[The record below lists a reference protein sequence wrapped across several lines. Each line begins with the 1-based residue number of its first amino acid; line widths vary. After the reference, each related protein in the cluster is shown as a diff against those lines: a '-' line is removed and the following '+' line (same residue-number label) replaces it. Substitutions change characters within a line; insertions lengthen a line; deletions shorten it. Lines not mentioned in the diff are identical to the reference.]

1 MYESNET
8 LQNEDLN
15 SLEHYGIK
23 GQKWGLRR
31 FQNPDG
37 SYTELGKERR
47 RVGFEKE
54 SKKDD
59 ESKKDS
65 TKTDETPDIK
75 IGGKAYKDMTKK
87 ELRAAKKRARHNE
100 AERRAQREF
109 NRDKREA
116 IQNGDIAFISKN
128 ISKFTNDEID
138 ESVKRY
144 KKMQDVFSLDKANR
158 KDADHYL
165 DKAIH
170 YLNKMDSVSK
180 AITNIANNF
189 SNSAKNAAQKRQEQS
204 KAEQEHY
211 KALQEEYKAAHP
223 NAGNDKKD
231 NNNNNNNNNN
241 SGKKNKS
248 NDNSDNQN
256 NSNNSSKKN
265 KSKQDEFKDDP
276 IWQEKYEKLLEKDR
290 RREAKAQEK
299 RERKEEKEREKRA
312 REEEREREK
321 QEEEEYERR
330 EAEKERQREFN
341 REMERKEREAEELA
355 KRVKHEEEERERKER
370 EEEERK
376 EREAREEA
384 ARKQKEELDLRK
396 WVDESPEYKKYYHEQ
411 AEKALNESWWDLMY
425 SGKEKKSLIGSF
437 FSKKDK
443 NKYKDYTQ
451 SDQYKR
457 LEKELNDVNSKYL
470 KNLTTAYQNQKVGSS
485 VQDRKLKKQIESG
498 RIYDRDIL
506 GRDKLKKWENDLI
519 SKYRKERHMDK
530 ETAKKYADRY
540 IDYFLDMYDQE
551 RGEF

>member
-1 MYESNET
+1 MYESNEA

-109 NRDKREA
+109 NRDKRDA
-116 IQNGDIAFISKN
+116 IDRGDMAFISKN

-138 ESVKRY
+138 AAVNRY
-144 KKMQDVFSLDKANR
+144 KKMQNVFDIDKANK
-158 KDADHYL
+158 KDADHYM

-170 YLNKMDSVSK
+170 YLSKMNTMSKSITDIYNNFTNSSK
-180 AITNIANNF
+180 A
-189 SNSAKNAAQKRQEQS
+189 AAQKRQEQ
-204 KAEQEHY
+204 Y
-211 KALQEEYKAAHP
+211 KADQEYYKSLQEEYKSAHP
-223 NAGNDKKD
+223 NAGNTDKKD
-231 NNNNNNNNNN
+231 KDKDKGGDN
-241 SGKKNKS
+241 SNKNKGSQENVDKEKQKLQDLKKKNREE
-248 NDNSDNQN
+248 DL
-256 NSNNSSKKN
+256 KN
-265 KSKQDEFKDDP
+265 DP
-276 IWQEKYEKLLEKDR
+276 IWKEEHERLLEKEER
-290 RREAKAQEK
+290 RQEK
-299 RERKEEKEREKRA
+299 LERQREKEREKRE
-312 REEEREREK
+312 RQEERERERK
-321 QEEEEYERR
+321 EREAERERERREEEEYERR
-330 EAEKERQREFN
+330 EAEKERQREYEK
-341 REMERKEREAEELA
+341 EMRRKEREAEQLA
-355 KRVKHEEEERERKER
+355 KRAERERIENN
-370 EEEERK
+370 
-376 EREAREEA
+376 
-384 ARKQKEELDLRK
+384 
-396 WVDESPEYKKYYHEQ
+396 KKV
-411 AEKALNESWWDLMY
+411 NESMSDLY
-425 SGKEKKSLIGSF
+425 DDDFTWLPFGSKEKKSLIGSF

-443 NKYKDYTQ
+443 DKYKDYTQ
-451 SDQYKR
+451 SDQYKK
-457 LEKELNDVNSKYL
+457 LERELNDVNSKYL
-470 KNLTTAYQNQKVGSS
+470 KNLTSAYQNQKVGSS
-485 VQDRKLKKQIESG
+485 VQENKMKKQIASG

-519 SKYRKERHMDK
+519 GKYRKERGMDK

-551 RGEF
+551 KGSF

>member
-1 MYESNET
+1 MYESNEA

-47 RVGFEKE
+47 RVGFKEE

-65 TKTDETPDIK
+65 TKKDETPDIK

-116 IQNGDIAFISKN
+116 IDRGDMAFISKN

-138 ESVKRY
+138 AAVNRY
-144 KKMQDVFSLDKANR
+144 KKMTQIWDYDKANK
-158 KDADHYL
+158 KDANHYL
-165 DKAIH
+165 DKAIN
-170 YLNKMDSVSK
+170 YLNKADKISTSLTNIVNNFTNSSK
-180 AITNIANNF
+180 A
-189 SNSAKNAAQKRQEQS
+189 AALKRQEQ
-204 KAEQEHY
+204 Y
-211 KALQEEYKAAHP
+211 KADQEYYKSLQEEYKAAHP
-223 NAGNDKKD
+223 NTGNDKKD
-231 NNNNNNNNNN
+231 KDKG
-241 SGKKNKS
+241 SGDKNKGS
-248 NDNSDNQN
+248 QENVDKERNKLDEM
-256 NSNNSSKKN
+256 KK
-265 KSKQDEFKDDP
+265 KDREALAETEKQLKKMELDEKEERR
-276 IWQEKYEKLLEKDR
+276 QEKLERKREKER
-290 RREAKAQEK
+290 RK
-299 RERKEEKEREKRA
+299 REREEEKERE
-312 REEEREREK
+312 REEREAEREREK
-321 QEEEEYERR
+321 REEEEYERR
-330 EAEKERQREFN
+330 EAEKERQREFDK
-341 REMERKEREAEELA
+341 EMRRKEREAEELA
-355 KRVKHEEEERERKER
+355 KRAERERIENN
-370 EEEERK
+370 
-376 EREAREEA
+376 
-384 ARKQKEELDLRK
+384 
-396 WVDESPEYKKYYHEQ
+396 KKV
-411 AEKALNESWWDLMY
+411 NESMSDLY
-425 SGKEKKSLIGSF
+425 DDDFTWLPFGSKEKKSLIGSF

-443 NKYKDYTQ
+443 DKYKDYTQ
-451 SDQYKR
+451 SDQYKK

-470 KNLTTAYQNQKVGSS
+470 KNLTSAYQNQKVGSS
-485 VQDRKLKKQIESG
+485 VQENKIKKQIESG

-519 SKYRKERHMDK
+519 GKYRKERGMDK

-551 RGEF
+551 KGSF

>member
-1 MYESNET
+1 MMHMFESNEA

-109 NRDKREA
+109 NRDKRDA
-116 IQNGDIAFISKN
+116 IDRGDMAFISKN

-138 ESVKRY
+138 AAVNRY
-144 KKMQDVFSLDKANR
+144 KKMQNVFDIDKANK
-158 KDADHYL
+158 KDADHYM

-170 YLNKMDSVSK
+170 YLSKMNTMSKSITDIYNNFTNSSK
-180 AITNIANNF
+180 A
-189 SNSAKNAAQKRQEQS
+189 AAQKRQEQ
-204 KAEQEHY
+204 Y
-211 KALQEEYKAAHP
+211 KADQEYYKSLQEEYKSAHP
-223 NAGNDKKD
+223 NAGNNDKKD
-231 NNNNNNNNNN
+231 KDKDKGGDN
-241 SGKKNKS
+241 SNKNKGS
-248 NDNSDNQN
+248 QENVD
-256 NSNNSSKKN
+256 KEKN
-265 KSKQDEFKDDP
+265 KLDELKKKDREAIKEADERLRKQKEEDEEYRR
-276 IWQEKYEKLLEKDR
+276 QEKLDR
-290 RREAKAQEK
+290 K
-299 RERKEEKEREKRA
+299 REKEQRKREKEAEKERE
-312 REEEREREK
+312 REERQKERQKEREERERE
-321 QEEEEYERR
+321 ER
-330 EAEKERQREFN
+330 E
-341 REMERKEREAEELA
+341 EAEERA
-355 KRVKHEEEERERKER
+355 RESKRRAEELRKER
-370 EEEERK
+370 EEEARREAEERERREKEKFK
-376 EREAREEA
+376 ERLAFEESEGAKREKHKEA
-384 ARKQKEELDLRK
+384 
-396 WVDESPEYKKYYHEQ
+396 EQ
-411 AEKALNESWWDLMY
+411 VLQDNWWDLMY

-443 NKYKDYTQ
+443 DKYKDYTQ
-451 SDQYKR
+451 SDQYKK
-457 LEKELNDVNSKYL
+457 LERELNDVNSKYL
-470 KNLTTAYQNQKVGSS
+470 KNLTSAYQNQKVGSS
-485 VQDRKLKKQIESG
+485 VQENKMKKQIASG

-519 SKYRKERHMDK
+519 GKYRKERGMDK

-551 RGEF
+551 KGSF